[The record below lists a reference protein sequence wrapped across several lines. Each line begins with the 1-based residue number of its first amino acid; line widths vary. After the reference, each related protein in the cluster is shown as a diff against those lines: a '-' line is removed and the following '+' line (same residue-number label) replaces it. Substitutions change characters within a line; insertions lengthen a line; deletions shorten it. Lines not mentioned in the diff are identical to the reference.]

1 MLTSDGFEFSLK
13 SAKVV
18 RQLSDW
24 NLPQIAAI
32 GGGEFLPDLPA
43 LGAGADRQEEV
54 DRGDL
59 LAHRVWDLPVGIYIK
74 DISSSSVIHVHLPRL
89 VVRAPPC
96 IRSSGQGCQDEQE
109 KEAGEQ
115 LHAASSQASPPLWLY
130 LAGLLSYV
138 GAYQRKSLVD

>member
-59 LAHRVWDLPVGIYIK
+59 LAHRVWDLPVG
-74 DISSSSVIHVHLPRL
+74 VIHVHLPRL

-130 LAGLLSYV
+130 LARLLSYV

>member
-59 LAHRVWDLPVGIYIK
+59 LAHRVWDLPVG
-74 DISSSSVIHVHLPRL
+74 VIHVHLPRL

-130 LAGLLSYV
+130 LARLLSYV
-138 GAYQRKSLVD
+138 GACQRKSLVD